1 MCFPTAIICNNIMVM
16 NGFDTLAFQVYTISA
31 GIALVMISVYI
42 IYYAATYLIAK
53 RAIVQFQI

>member
-1 MCFPTAIICNNIMVM
+1 MVM